1 MCRLPR
7 GLPDKIKSIVA
18 EVGGSC
24 PLPASPDRNAQ
35 LARLVAKVLNDPGTG
50 EEDQPDRERFQE
62 LIVALERR
70 GITVLRP
77 QSRRLKKLQS
87 TPALRLREEGRGRRN
102 GRDRGAGKDIR
113 ANRTGSDTRFVQ
125 EGLCRGHAI
134 QCCGDAFAPAW
145 PPRQGIPIGFRQ
157 IIGPM
162 LCKDLDQEL
171 RLGPILD

>member
-35 LARLVAKVLNDPGTG
+35 LARLVAKVLNDPGTK
-50 EEDQPDRERFQE
+50 EENQADRERFQE

-70 GITVLRP
+70 GIAVLAP
-77 QSRRLKKLQS
+77 SPGGLKHCSQRLFGS
-87 TPALRLREEGRGRRN
+87 FRGGQN
-102 GRDRGAGKDIR
+102 GRDRGAGKHIR
-113 ANRTGSDTRFVQ
+113 ANRTGSGTRFVQ